1 MNVEGL
7 AVVFFVFSSATG
19 SIVYSPHMNRVIHFE
34 IHADDVERAKKFYQ
48 DVFGWE
54 MQQMS
59 PEVGNYVIVMTG
71 PGPEEIAKGGVSLKD
86 WGING
91 GLMKRNA
98 PKPVE
103 GLSPMSFVCVVG
115 VDNIDTYI
123 EKARAAGG
131 KEHMPK
137 TPIPGVGTVA
147 YYADTEGNL
156 FGMIQPESV

>member
-1 MNVEGL
+1 
-7 AVVFFVFSSATG
+7 
-19 SIVYSPHMNRVIHFE
+19 MNRVVHFE

-54 MQQMS
+54 MQQMGS
-59 PEVGNYVIVMTG
+59 EFGDYVLVMTG
-71 PGPEEIAKGGVSLKD
+71 PGPDKIAQGGITLKD

-91 GLMKRNA
+91 GMMKANA
-98 PKPVE
+98 PRPPKGVGPNA
-103 GLSPMSFVCVVG
+103 FVCVIG

-123 EKARAAGG
+123 GKARAAGG
-131 KEHMPK
+131 KEHMGK

-156 FGMIQPESV
+156 FGMIQPEMPVSG